1 MGNVLSIDGFRFF
14 MPPNDHAPSHVHVE
28 KGDFAT
34 KIDISGDEAVLMKG
48 EENKRTAKDLKLR
61 KKSLRLANVNL
72 QKLKEEW
79 QERQ

>member
-1 MGNVLSIDGFRFF
+1 MTTL
-14 MPPNDHAPSHVHVE
+14 PASHVHVE